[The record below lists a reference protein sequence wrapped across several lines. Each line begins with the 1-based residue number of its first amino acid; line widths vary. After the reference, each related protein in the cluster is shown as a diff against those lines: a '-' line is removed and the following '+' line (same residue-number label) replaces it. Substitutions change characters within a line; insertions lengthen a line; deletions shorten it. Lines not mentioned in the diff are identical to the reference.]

1 MEKNIVNTLKKYLD
15 NEKDNFN
22 MQFKLCAGITIFASL
37 LLFNYLMGS
46 MFWFLAL
53 LITAC
58 IDFGILSV
66 IYVILLLIYDKY
78 LQYVKINNF
87 SYKKGK
93 IVDKYVHEIENGLG
107 TEYYV
112 QLEGENDYRRTYHWV
127 YSKVNKDKNC
137 TIVFYGNEINNDNW
151 VNLVLYEE

>member
-1 MEKNIVNTLKKYLD
+1 MEKYISEKLSVYLQ

-22 MQFKLCAGITIFASL
+22 MQFKLCAGIIIFASL
-37 LLFNYLMGS
+37 LLFNYLIGS

-53 LITAC
+53 LITVC
-58 IDFGILSV
+58 IDFGILAV
-66 IYVILLLIYDKY
+66 VYVVLLFIYDKN
-78 LQYVKINNF
+78 LQYAKINNF
-87 SYKKGK
+87 SYKQGK

-107 TEYYV
+107 TEYYI

-137 TIVFYGNEINNDNW
+137 TVVFHGKEINNDNW
-151 VNLVLYEE
+151 VNLVLYE